1 MHKSIR
7 LLVKLQIE
15 GDIDPAADFAQ
26 ETTQAVKD
34 MLAAGRWRHPTLK
47 VTINSI
53 AEESGSAADETTPT
67 GK

>member
-7 LLVKLQIE
+7 LNVKLQIE
-15 GDIDPAADFAQ
+15 GDAEPAADFA
-26 ETTQAVKD
+26 EAATQAVKD

-47 VTINSI
+47 VSVNSI
-53 AEESGSAADETTPT
+53 TEESGGDDADVAT

>member
-1 MHKSIR
+1 MI
-7 LLVKLQIE
+7 
-15 GDIDPAADFAQ
+15 
-26 ETTQAVKD
+26 D

-53 AEESGSAADETTPT
+53 AEESGSADDETTPT

>member
-1 MHKSIR
+1 MRKSIR

-15 GDIDPAADFAQ
+15 ADADPPADFAQ
-26 ETTQAVKD
+26 AATQAVKE

-47 VTINSI
+47 VSVNSI
-53 AEESGSAADETTPT
+53 AEESGGSDDEAPAP

>member
-7 LLVKLQIE
+7 LNAKLQIE
-15 GDIDPAADFAQ
+15 ADADPAADFAADA
-26 ETTQAVKD
+26 TQAVKD

-47 VTINSI
+47 VSVNSI
-53 AEESGSAADETTPT
+53 TEESGSDDDEAPA

>member
-7 LLVKLQIE
+7 LNVKLQIE
-15 GDIDPAADFAQ
+15 ADADPAADFAADA
-26 ETTQAVKD
+26 TQAVKD

-47 VTINSI
+47 VSVNSI
-53 AEESGSAADETTPT
+53 TEESGGADESEST